1 MENTH
6 HDLFE
11 RIKEM
16 FMKYSIKSV
25 TMDDISRELGISKKT
40 LYQCV
45 VDKEDL
51 VDKIFAA
58 ELVRVEAIIMSI
70 KQTDLN
76 AIAKFIESNKLM
88 HEIMDNYD
96 PGVYYDLRKYYPN
109 VYSKLVNVRRK
120 HTYEAMFNNLE
131 QGKNEGLYRAEINS
145 EIIAKMHVLKIEAMI
160 ENDFVAG
167 IDLPKAQ
174 VFNEIFTYHIL
185 GVCNE
190 AGIIEFN
197 KLTNN
202 LTIENQ

>member
-1 MENTH
+1 
-6 HDLFE
+6 
-11 RIKEM
+11 
-16 FMKYSIKSV
+16 
-25 TMDDISRELGISKKT
+25 MDDISRELGISKKT